1 MAKLLLNENE
11 AAALGIEGREINI
24 PMRADAKGEGIT
36 KDRGISSSDKNE
48 PIRVGMWMKTYDA
61 TRSPST
67 DRTL

>member
-1 MAKLLLNENE
+1 MAKLVLNENE
-11 AAALGIEGREINI
+11 AKALGIKGREINI

-36 KDRGISSSDKNE
+36 KDRGIASSDKSE

-61 TRSPST
+61 SKTPST